1 MFNKNF
7 GNITIWALI
16 CIAFVISSCG
26 GCNQTQFTHPRAVID
41 APLYAVKIQRFDKA
55 LFEADTANLPEV
67 LNTLSKKY
75 GVFYSS
81 YANDIMRM
89 PFTPEDSLFMRPMRM
104 LLGIE
109 RIQELH
115 QIVDSNFKD
124 VTDLEHDFS
133 VAMGI
138 YHQEFP
144 QAVIP
149 KFITFISEFGNGN
162 VIYDSMLCIGLDF
175 YMNQRFG
182 DFYRSLDMPEFMIAK
197 MQRNYIAPNTIKS
210 LAIGLT
216 DYQTTKDKRFLAQM
230 IVEGKIRYF
239 MKALLPNVAD
249 TIVMGYTKSQLKWC
263 EEHEVDIWT
272 HFIDK
277 NMLYESEPG
286 KFMRY
291 LNDGPF
297 TVAEDVPKESS
308 PSIGSWAGWQIVN
321 HYMAQNPKVTLNQL
335 MNENDFEKI
344 LKLSKY
350 RPK

>member
-1 MFNKNF
+1 MVYKIF
-7 GNITIWALI
+7 GNITIWGLI
-16 CIAFVISSCG
+16 CIAFIISACN
-26 GCNQTQFTHPRAVID
+26 GCNQSKFKHARDTIK
-41 APLYAVKIQRFDKA
+41 APLYPIKINRFDKE
-55 LFEADTANLPEV
+55 LFNADTSNLLPI
-67 LNTLSKKY
+67 LYDLSKKY

-89 PFTPEDSLFMRPMRM
+89 PYNPEDTLFVKPMRM

-109 RIQELH
+109 RLQELH
-115 QIVDSNFKD
+115 QIVDSNFND
-124 VTDLEHDFS
+124 VSDMEYDLS

-144 QAVIP
+144 EAVVP
-149 KFITFISEFGNGN
+149 SFTTFISEFGNGN
-162 VIYDSMLCIGLDF
+162 IIYDSMLCIGLDF

-182 DFYRSLDMPEFMIAK
+182 DFYRSLEMPEFMVAK
-197 MQRNYIAPNTIKS
+197 MQKNYIVPNTIKS
-210 LAIGLT
+210 LGIGLT

-239 MKALLPNVAD
+239 MKALLPNIPD
-249 TIVMGYTKSQLKWC
+249 TVVMGYTKMQLDWSQNA
-263 EEHEVDIWT
+263 EVEIWT

-277 NMLYESEPG
+277 NILYESEPN

-308 PSIGSWAGWQIVN
+308 PAIGAWIGWQLVN
-321 HYMAQNPKVTLNQL
+321 KYMAENPNITLQQL
-335 MNENDFEKI
+335 MVDTDFEKI